1 MKTLVML
8 SNHHVHLNEDDAK
21 ILFGDAGITFNRYLA
36 GKSGPWAS
44 NEFVSVTG
52 PKGTLEHFRVL
63 GPLRGYTQCELLKAD
78 CYKLGITAPVRN
90 SGCLDGATEL
100 TITGPCGAVTVP
112 CGILAWR
119 HIHVDKDTLEE
130 MGKNYGD
137 FVTVRTT
144 GDRAIDFK
152 NVALV
157 RGGKGLLMHVDTEEG
172 NAAGIVNG
180 DMLEIVEE

>member
-137 FVTVRTT
+137 FVTVRTA

>member
-21 ILFGDAGITFNRYLA
+21 ILFSDAGITFNRYLA

>member
-8 SNHHVHLNEDDAK
+8 SNHHVHLNEADAK
-21 ILFGDAGITFNRYLA
+21 TLFGDAGITFNRFLA
-36 GKSGPWAS
+36 GESGPWAS

-52 PKGTLEHFRVL
+52 PKGTLENFRVL
-63 GPLRGYTQCELLKAD
+63 GPTRGYTQCELLKAD

-90 SGCLDGATEL
+90 SGNLEGAAEL
-100 TITGPCGAVTVP
+100 TLTGPCGEITVP

-119 HIHVDKDTLEE
+119 HIHVDKDTLAD

-137 FVTVRTT
+137 FVTVRTV
-144 GDRAIDFK
+144 GDRAVDFK

-157 RGGKGLLMHVDTEEG
+157 RGGKGLLMHIDTEEG
-172 NAAGIVNG
+172 NAAGVKNG
-180 DMLEIVEE
+180 DILEIAEL